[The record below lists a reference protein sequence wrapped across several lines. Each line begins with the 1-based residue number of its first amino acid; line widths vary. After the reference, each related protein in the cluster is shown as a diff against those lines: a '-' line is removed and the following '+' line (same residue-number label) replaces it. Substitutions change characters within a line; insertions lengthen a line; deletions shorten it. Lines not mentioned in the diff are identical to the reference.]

1 LGKNEYLYYMNIT
14 LYNID
19 SKGKTRYV
27 SFLLIDQQDSNY
39 KRIMRSSGL
48 LGGTD
53 VVQPGILIE
62 VGKAKRTIEEQAILE
77 YKALISKA
85 RDKGY
90 KDTIEELGAFKTD
103 SKGNRKPQLAKDPR
117 GKIPNTISEEEA
129 RKIIISQIEKITK
142 GKKGYMSK
150 KLDGVRITGR
160 IEDDLK
166 LTSSRGG
173 KDYNAI
179 SVKMMAD
186 PCIDAF
192 FEKYP
197 DYQLDGEI
205 YVHGKTLDEI
215 SGHTRKKEWV
225 ESRHADLQFWIFDI
239 IANDLTFEERLKILR
254 EIQPETDSVVIV
266 EHVEV
271 NSVDEIM
278 ALHDK
283 WFAMGFEGGIWREAS
298 ADYKE
303 GKDARMIKIKL
314 MQDAEFEIVGATEG
328 LRPEDMVF
336 VMKTENGL
344 IFEAKPVGSVVTR
357 IAYLENINEHIGKK
371 ATIKFFHLSP
381 KGVPNLPIFKH
392 IRPDDE

>member
-1 LGKNEYLYYMNIT
+1 MKIT

-19 SKGKTRYV
+19 SKGKTRFV
-27 SFLLIDQQDSNY
+27 SFSLLDLPGVTGKIITRD
-39 KRIMRSSGL
+39 SGL
-48 LGGTD
+48 LGGT
-53 VVQPGILIE
+53 VVPQPDIIIK
-62 VGKAKRTIEEQAILE
+62 VGKANRTLEEQAQLE
-77 YKALISKA
+77 FKALISKA

-90 KDTIEELGAFKTD
+90 KDTIEELGTSKTD

-117 GKIPNTISEEEA
+117 GKIPDDISEEKA
-129 RKIIISQIEKITK
+129 REIIISRIEKIIK

-150 KLDGVRITGR
+150 KLDGIRMTAR
-160 IEDDLK
+160 EEKDQK

-173 KDYNAI
+173 KDYNTI
-179 SVKMMAD
+179 SVKMLAD
-186 PCIDAF
+186 PCVSTF

-225 ESRHADLQFWIFDI
+225 EARHANLQFWIFDI
-239 IANDLTFEERLKILR
+239 VADNLTFEERLKILN
-254 EIQPETDSVVIV
+254 EIQPETDSVIIV

-271 NSVDEIM
+271 HSVDEIM

-283 WFAMGFEGGIWREAS
+283 WVAMGFEGGIWREAE
-298 ADYKE
+298 AEYKE

-314 MQDAEFEIVGATEG
+314 MQDAEFEIVGANEG

-344 IFEAKPVGSVVTR
+344 TFEAKPVGSAVTR
-357 IAYLENINEHIGKK
+357 ISYLENIDKLIGKK